1 MEYTN
6 IIFEYLVTGK
16 KPQLYDVYDN
26 LLEECLM
33 MKIKLGDKGIAIDQS
48 LLDIINSMKPSVYV
62 HPSLNLLYNMMNK
75 NDIKKRNND
84 SIILVGIIHKL
95 KEIENEY
102 MNTINNHDNLNSS
115 IIHPPQFSRVGAQ
128 KIPDAAKAKKATK
141 DETNQ
146 IGQKEFVTTAN
157 SLSLG
162 KPQSE
167 QAGVNINER
176 VINNLAKISTLGKLE
191 QPRLIIPTNI
201 VTLYKTVEELEQALI
216 TTNNLKTIYE
226 YIKKIIPKYD
236 NNKITLKEKAQL
248 CMGDFIDEPKPD
260 GTFIPRTGNLN
271 DYYQN
276 DIKGDKGKD
285 ERLFSTTELY
295 NCKKSNDLKKVINA
309 IQIYNLMKTIEGKEN
324 FHLYDM
330 PSIMNKGNVS
340 NNLTELSKY
349 FNANTILSI
358 ISFSMLHDQVKN
370 EPELLKLFN
379 SGIVTEQD
387 KNETYKDIQNNQLAF
402 TKAIKFIDEN
412 TIEQNV
418 EIIIKEY
425 EKKQQTEQKKK
436 YMKAKTKYYKLR
448 NKLQKLKNYHN

>member
-26 LLEECLM
+26 LLEDCLM

-84 SIILVGIIHKL
+84 SIMLVGIIHKL

-102 MNTINNHDNLNSS
+102 MDTINNHDDLNLNL
-115 IIHPPQFSRVGAQ
+115 IPPQFSRVGAP
-128 KIPDAAKAKKATK
+128 KTPETVEDAKAKKATK

-146 IGQKEFVTTAN
+146 IGQKEFLTTAN

-176 VINNLAKISTLGKLE
+176 VINNLANISTLGKLQ
-191 QPRLIIPTNI
+191 QPRLIIPPNI
-201 VTLYKTVEELEQALI
+201 TTLYETVEKLEQALI
-216 TTNNLKTIYE
+216 KTNNLETIYE
-226 YIKKIIPKYD
+226 YIKKIIPRYD
-236 NNKITLKEKAQL
+236 TNEITLKEKAQL
-248 CMGDFIDEPKPD
+248 CMGDFNDEPKPN
-260 GTFIPRTGNLN
+260 GTFIPRTGDINN
-271 DYYQN
+271 YYEK
-276 DIKGDKGKD
+276 DIKGDNVVKKGLIID
-285 ERLFSTTELY
+285 TPLY
-295 NCKKSNDLKKVINA
+295 DCKNSVDLEKVINA
-309 IQIYNLMKTIEGKEN
+309 IQIYNLMKTIKGTKN
-324 FHLYDM
+324 FRLYEL
-330 PSIMNKGNVS
+330 PEIMN
-340 NNLTELSKY
+340 NLKELSNY
-349 FNANTILSI
+349 FNADTILSI
-358 ISFSMLHDQVKN
+358 ISFNILYNKVKN
-370 EPELLKLFN
+370 KPDLLELLN
-379 SGIVTEQD
+379 SGNVSKQNENNEYKKKRGEQL
-387 KNETYKDIQNNQLAF
+387 EF
-402 TKAIKFIDEN
+402 TNGIKFIPTN

-418 EIIIKEY
+418 EIIIEEY
-425 EKKQQTEQKKK
+425 NKIQVTEQKKK

-448 NKLQKLKNYHN
+448 NKLQKLKN